1 MLAFIFRGVFLVAVL
16 SWYSTNVWKMID
28 GYFKDRFQNYLQE
41 EFRKNPR
48 MHADINS
55 YAIKHAEKKGIDIT
69 DRGIAIPAPEA
80 RRVEESLE
88 TGTSSVDL
96 LATAA
101 SFSESAELA
110 KETGS
115 GTGENRV
122 QALVDKHAFPE
133 SVEPLDMSSE
143 RKEKPKSTGSD
154 GFEERFAAEITE
166 KKEKQEKGNKEKE
179 KKEEAKKDASHD
191 QRETLKK
198 RRSIIESGKHS
209 EESKKRKVRTI
220 TLTEADFKSAKISE
234 NDDDFSEF
242 DLDVQTLKVKEPREG
257 VLVSELP
264 FKPRADIGDLEI
276 VTADEFCPLTLEDE
290 ATCGIP
296 SKWP

>member
-41 EFRKNPR
+41 EFKKNPR
-48 MHADINS
+48 MHSDINS
-55 YAIKHAEKKGIDIT
+55 YAIKYAEKKGIDIT
-69 DRGIAIPAPEA
+69 DRGIPIPAPEA
-80 RRVEESLE
+80 RRAEESLE

-96 LATAA
+96 LATAV
-101 SFSESAELA
+101 SFLESAELA

-115 GTGENRV
+115 ETGENRV
-122 QALVDKHAFPE
+122 KASVDKHPFQE
-133 SVEPLDMSSE
+133 SVEPLEMSSE

-166 KKEKQEKGNKEKE
+166 KKEKQEKGNKEIE
-179 KKEEAKKDASHD
+179 KKQKKDASHD

-209 EESKKRKVRTI
+209 DGSKKRKVKTI
-220 TLTEADFKSAKISE
+220 TLAEADFKSAKILV

-242 DLDVQTLKVKEPREG
+242 DLDADILKKPREG
-257 VLVSELP
+257 VLVSKLP
-264 FKPRADIGDLEI
+264 FKPRADIGDLET
-276 VTADEFCPLTLEDE
+276 VTADEFCPITLEDE